1 MVMVN
6 ATLSAIVREMKQK
19 DDKAPA
25 KHGKSLPKRELCQVN
40 GDKYHGH
47 PFVKPE
53 MNISV
58 DEWRITSTRT

>member
-1 MVMVN
+1 MVN
-6 ATLSAIVREMKQK
+6 ATLSAIVREMKQQ

-40 GDKYHGH
+40 GDKYHGN

-53 MNISV
+53 MSISD
-58 DEWRITSTRT
+58 DEWQIRSTRT